1 MFHIAYIYACAKV
14 RKCPVS
20 PSMISVT
27 NMGLVILVMLSDS
40 EPQVTE
46 NNPLLELSP
55 SKNIKEFNLF
65 IVIPYCVTLLIYFE
79 AEKNVKVLKRLYF

>member
-1 MFHIAYIYACAKV
+1 MFHIAYICSYAKN

-27 NMGLVILVMLSDS
+27 NVGLVILVMLSNA

-46 NNPLLELSP
+46 NNPLLALSP

-65 IVIPYCVTLLIYFE
+65 IVLPYCVTFLIYFE
-79 AEKNVKVLKRLYF
+79 GREEC

>member
-1 MFHIAYIYACAKV
+1 MFHNAYIYACAKG

-27 NMGLVILVMLSDS
+27 NVGLVILVMLSDA
-40 EPQVTE
+40 EPHLTE

-55 SKNIKEFNLF
+55 SKTCQGI
-65 IVIPYCVTLLIYFE
+65 
-79 AEKNVKVLKRLYF
+79 

>member
-1 MFHIAYIYACAKV
+1 MLHIAYICSYAKS

-27 NMGLVILVMLSDS
+27 NVRLIILVTLSDA

-55 SKNIKEFNLF
+55 SKNIKEFNF
-65 IVIPYCVTLLIYFE
+65 NIVIPFCVTLLIYIE
-79 AEKNVKVLKRLYF
+79 GREEC